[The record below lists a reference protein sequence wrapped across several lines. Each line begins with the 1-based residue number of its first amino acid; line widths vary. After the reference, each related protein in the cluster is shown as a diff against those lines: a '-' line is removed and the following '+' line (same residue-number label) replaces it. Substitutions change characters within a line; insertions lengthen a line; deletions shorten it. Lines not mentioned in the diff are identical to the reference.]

1 MPENLSRS
9 IVLPFG
15 ERFAI
20 RHKDVQ
26 SHGDWIDRLFPGLN
40 GYEAEQGPG
49 DYFSKTFALNFPH
62 LTVVASAMSASRV
75 EREGRQYLTLLLPL
89 VGQAGSTLGDK
100 TFEWGAGRAGML
112 LPDCDGRVIGTGE
125 DRCMLQF
132 RLNAEALKQTARAM
146 RGASGRPV
154 NLRLDEARTI
164 PLALHE
170 KPVDALLLHM
180 GKIIDALDCDP
191 DILTLQGHEDW
202 FNRLIVGLLQ
212 TEALSEVAPARRTD
226 KAFRARVVSLL
237 CDDMLASLG
246 QKTTLTQLE
255 QKSGYSA
262 RALQYAFKERF
273 GCGPLEWLRE
283 QRLQQAR
290 RRLQSG
296 NYHSITQLATAC
308 GLGAASQFCTA
319 YKQRFGERPGQSARQ
334 PSLLS
339 AQPEDAGSTSGA
351 DTLAD

>member
-1 MPENLSRS
+1 MRRNPSHS

-62 LTVVASAMSASRV
+62 LTVVASAMSSSRV

-89 VGQAGSTLGDK
+89 VGKAGSTVGGK
-100 TFEWGAGRAGML
+100 TFDWGAGRAGML

-132 RLNAEALKQTARAM
+132 RLNAEALEQTARAM
-146 RGASGRPV
+146 RGASARPV

-164 PLALHE
+164 PLALHG

-212 TEALSEVAPARRTD
+212 TEALPEVAPARRSGRP
-226 KAFRARVVSLL
+226 FRAQVVARL
-237 CDDMLASLG
+237 CDEMLASLG

-296 NYHSITQLATAC
+296 DYQSITHLAASC

-319 YKQRFGERPGQSARQ
+319 YKQRFGERPGQSTR
-334 PSLLS
+334 LLS
-339 AQPEDAGSTSGA
+339 FTTFLLDEAGSTPEGDNPA
-351 DTLAD
+351 K